1 MQKVTYER
9 VLTDFIS
16 KTMELILT
24 GSSIS
29 GKELQEYNLVNRA
42 FPREQVLA
50 EATALAVKIGSMSGP
65 VTRLAKQA
73 ILTGRS
79 DESGK

>member
-1 MQKVTYER
+1 
-9 VLTDFIS
+9 
-16 KTMELILT
+16 MELILT

-29 GKELQEYNLVNRA
+29 GKELEQYNLVNRT

-73 ILTGRS
+73 ILTGRFV
-79 DESGK
+79 ESGK